1 MKKILLTFLFF
12 VLNSAVLADDLKG
25 KLYDSASEQ
34 LSVGIG
40 NLIPG
45 EGVTEVSIEL
55 TDEKDDNADVSILA
69 VRDIASTDKSNIFTQ
84 FSFRNTE
91 VNDSTRYIGNIGLG
105 YRILSPDENFMF
117 GLNAFYDE
125 DIKNEHARA
134 SLGLEVKGSILDFS
148 ANKYQ
153 KATNM
158 KVVDGTEEQVLS
170 GWDYNLSSQLPHM
183 PWAIFNYRGYKN
195 QNEKASEDI
204 EGSIYSLE
212 LSLSPSVEFDV
223 SLDNASNSGVDDVIA
238 AQVNFVYP
246 PKEKKYTMKSG
257 LSENVFEKENM
268 EKKLKE
274 KVRRNN
280 NLVVEIQGAVIVT
293 SK

>member
-1 MKKILLTFLFF
+1 MKKIILIFF
-12 VLNSAVLADDLKG
+12 ISLINSAIVAGEVKN
-25 KLYDSASEQ
+25 KLYNSASGQ
-34 LSVGIG
+34 ISAGIG

-55 TDEKDDNADVSILA
+55 TDEKDDDADVSILA

-91 VNDSTRYIGNIGLG
+91 VNNSTRYIGNIGLG
-105 YRILSPDENFMF
+105 YRILSPEENFMF

-158 KVVDGTEEQVLS
+158 KVVDGSEEQVLS

-183 PWAIFNYRGYKN
+183 PWAIINYRGYKN
-195 QNEKASEDI
+195 QKEKAKEHT
-204 EGSIYSLE
+204 EGSVYSLE

-238 AQVNFVYP
+238 AQINFVYP
-246 PKEKKYTMKSG
+246 PKEKKYTMKAG

-280 NLVVEIQGAVIVT
+280 NLVVEIQGSIIIT

>member
-105 YRILSPDENFMF
+105 YRILSPDENFMIF
-117 GLNAFYDE
+117 V
-125 DIKNEHARA
+125 RA
-134 SLGLEVKGSILDFS
+134 HTCKSLCIGGE
-148 ANKYQ
+148 
-153 KATNM
+153 
-158 KVVDGTEEQVLS
+158 
-170 GWDYNLSSQLPHM
+170 SQQG
-183 PWAIFNYRGYKN
+183 N
-195 QNEKASEDI
+195 
-204 EGSIYSLE
+204 SL
-212 LSLSPSVEFDV
+212 
-223 SLDNASNSGVDDVIA
+223 
-238 AQVNFVYP
+238 
-246 PKEKKYTMKSG
+246 KT
-257 LSENVFEKENM
+257 
-268 EKKLKE
+268 
-274 KVRRNN
+274 
-280 NLVVEIQGAVIVT
+280 
-293 SK
+293 